1 MSSPRAAVLGV
12 VLSGSGLAGAPVA
25 PMRPEAARAWES
37 FLAVYRDALREHGIV
52 GSAVVVVHD
61 GGVLAQAA
69 EGSAD
74 LSTGRAVDGDTL
86 FHWASITKT
95 FTGIAILQLRDHGRL
110 SLEDPIVKYVPE
122 LREVHNPFGDISGVT
137 IRHLLTHSAGF
148 REPTWPWGGDKP
160 WHPFEP
166 PRWEQLAAMLP
177 YTEIQFPPGSRFSYS
192 NPGVVFLG
200 KTIERL
206 TNEDYEVYVDK
217 NILRPLGMLRTFFDR
232 APYHLLP
239 HRSHSYFRTDDGLTE
254 TPFDF
259 DSGIT
264 VSNGG
269 LNGPLDDMA
278 RYLAFLMGDASHPAA
293 YETVLR
299 RSSLEEMFQAGRP
312 VREEGEARVAMG
324 LSFFVERRRG
334 RVLIAHGGEQN
345 GFLSHL
351 YLDPAARTAYVL
363 AFNTDTTSAARGAE
377 RNTHTLDDRL
387 RDLLLAGV
395 FAAVEAKGTSLS
407 P

>member
-12 VLSGSGLAGAPVA
+12 VLSGSGLAGAPVT

-37 FLAVYRDALREHGIV
+37 FLAVYREGLREHGIV
-52 GSAVVVVHD
+52 GSAVVVVQD

-74 LSTGRAVDGDTL
+74 LSTGRAVDADTL

-95 FTGIAILQLRDHGRL
+95 FTGIAILQLRDHGLL
-110 SLEDPIVKYVPE
+110 SLEDPVVKFVPE
-122 LREVHNPFGDISGVT
+122 LREVHNPFGDMAGIT

-200 KTIERL
+200 RTIERL

-217 NILRPLGMLRTFFDR
+217 NILRPLGMRRTFFDR
-232 APYHLLP
+232 APYHLAP
-239 HRSHSYFRTDDGLTE
+239 HRSHSYFRNDDGLAE
-254 TPFDF
+254 APFDF
-259 DSGIT
+259 DSGVT

-278 RYLAFLMGDASHPAA
+278 RYLAFLMGDPSGRAS
-293 YETVLR
+293 YETVLS
-299 RSSLEEMFQAGRP
+299 RSSLEEMFQAGLP

-324 LSFFVERRRG
+324 LAFFVERRKG

-351 YLDPAARTAYVL
+351 YLDPAARTAY
-363 AFNTDTTSAARGAE
+363 AITFNTDTSSTAKGAA

-387 RDLLLAGV
+387 RDVLLGGL
-395 FAAVEAKGTSLS
+395 FAALPETAGR
-407 P
+407 